1 LPVSAFAEIRYW
13 LFVFERVIQTSD
25 DSASGH
31 HAPGSGVQLS
41 RGVIALTGG
50 EADIPAVAIVE
61 DAALPA
67 SGKLAAALDRAGLWR
82 VLRRAVGNRPPDAL
96 RILIKPEMAG
106 FAAGS
111 PAATD
116 PALVEELVDLL
127 HDRGFSDVAV
137 AGTCDSSAV
146 WADNRDLHAIAD
158 LLGYRYE
165 TAKRR
170 SYEIADLADEQEQ
183 AAFPPGCALHGCAI
197 SRLWLDAD
205 IRIVFSKSRADEASG
220 YALCLDTLI
229 DVLPLPDKDLH
240 YRRRRHPG
248 DVAAALLDLAPVQ
261 FCLIDG
267 IVGAHG
273 DGGRRAPVAI
283 DTGTVI
289 AASDIVLA
297 DLVGAMKMGLDAA
310 VSPTFAR
317 VIRRHPIPQRY
328 TVAGALGRWA
338 DWRNVPSFT
347 METIRVRQQAEALD
361 RLVQPWLQCL
371 DPELFPLKHPLDA
384 RLNAALAP
392 FFAEAAN
399 AWLLDVANGL
409 LGWIGLAI
417 EAYRTMFAKD
427 SLRQCSVPLGID
439 VDAVRDESFAA
450 LAEELLELEPVAA
463 AAPQVSPELC
473 WQESDHCIVFR
484 YTRSLPIGFELFTRR
499 VDIARTIQFMNDYLG
514 GVLVPLAHDGAGRP
528 VRQAERNIYL
538 PQPNYLAL
546 YQGKP
551 IDVSKLEVVQYEA
564 DRHRLFWKTI
574 KSENASA
581 THDDG
586 IASFE
591 RTFDG
596 TRIVI
601 TGRQQF
607 ILPRFWEV
615 FDPGLV
621 PGLKPKL
628 VTHAYQTF
636 FDRTIANFEALVE
649 GRDIRIGRPVDEPA
663 GPMAE
668 KLMPWLQ
675 RLAEIAA
682 PILARLAEQQ
692 PQGPRGA
699 TDPDGFIHVVQSNAS
714 PTELDRWAAELA
726 RFVEGFNHAFVHDLM
741 RRSVVP

>member
-1 LPVSAFAEIRYW
+1 
-13 LFVFERVIQTSD
+13 
-25 DSASGH
+25 
-31 HAPGSGVQLS
+31 
-41 RGVIALTGG
+41 VIALTGG
-50 EADIPAVAIVE
+50 EANIPAVAIVE

-67 SGKLAAALDRAGLWR
+67 SGKLAAALDRAGLWT
-82 VLRRAVGNRPPDAL
+82 VLRRAVAGRRPHAL
-96 RILIKPEMAG
+96 RIVIKPEIAG

-116 PALVEELVDLL
+116 PALVEDLMDLL

-137 AGTCDSSAV
+137 VGTSDSSAV

-165 TAKRR
+165 TRKRR
-170 SYEIADLADEQEQ
+170 SYDILELVDEQEQ

-205 IRIVFSKSRADEASG
+205 IRIVFSKSRADEAAG

-248 DVAAALLDLAPVQ
+248 EVAAALLDLAPVQ

-273 DGGRRAPVAI
+273 AGGRRAPVTI

-297 DLVGAMKMGLDAA
+297 DFVGAMKMGLEATI
-310 VSPTFAR
+310 SPTFAQ
-317 VIRRHPIPQRY
+317 VLRRHPVPQRY
-328 TVAGALGRWA
+328 TVSGSLGRWVN
-338 DWRNVPSFT
+338 WRNVPSLALQAT
-347 METIRVRQQAEALD
+347 RVRRQAEGLD

-371 DPELFPLKHPLDA
+371 DPELFPPKHPLDA

-392 FFAEAAN
+392 FFAEPAN
-399 AWLLDVANGL
+399 AWLLDIANRL
-409 LGWIGLAI
+409 LGWIGQAV

-427 SLRQCSVPLGID
+427 ALRQCAVALGID
-439 VDAVRDESFAA
+439 LDRVHDESFPA
-450 LAEELLELEPVAA
+450 LVEELLRLQPIAA

-473 WQESDHCIVFR
+473 WQESDNCIVFR
-484 YTRSLPIGFELFTRR
+484 YTRSLPIGFELFARR

-528 VRQAERNIYL
+528 IRQAERNIYL

-546 YQGKP
+546 YEGKP

-574 KSENASA
+574 KSENESA
-581 THDDG
+581 IHDDG

-601 TGRQQF
+601 TGKQRF
-607 ILPRFWEV
+607 MLPPFWQV
-615 FDPGLV
+615 FDPGLI
-621 PGLKPKL
+621 PGLKPRL
-628 VTHAYQTF
+628 VTHAYQSF
-636 FDRTIANFEALVE
+636 FDRTVANFEALVE

-663 GPMAE
+663 GPAAE
-668 KLMPWLQ
+668 QLMPWLQ
-675 RLAEIAA
+675 RLGEIAA
-682 PILARLAEQQ
+682 PMLARFADQRQ
-692 PQGPRGA
+692 TAASA
-699 TDPDGFIHVVQSNAS
+699 TDADGFVHVVPSNTG
-714 PTELDRWAAELA
+714 PTELDRWAAELS
-726 RFVEGFNHAFVHDLM
+726 RFVEGLNQAFARDLM
-741 RRSVVP
+741 RPSVVP